1 MKLGL
6 YSIKDSLSGQFSQ
19 LVPFQNKEIA
29 KRWFRQTCL
38 ESKIKNDLQLFYL
51 GSYDIETGVIE
62 SKVEFVIGGSEVENG

>member
-6 YSIKDSLSGQFSQ
+6 YSIKDTLSGQFSQ
-19 LVPFQNKEIA
+19 IVPLQNKEIA
-29 KRWFRQTCL
+29 KRWFRQACQ

-62 SKVEFVIGGSEVENG
+62 SKVEFIIGGSEVENG